1 MNLKVG
7 KKLLWRDRMTNYFR
21 VGKIVNTHGLKGEV
35 RIVSVTDF
43 PDERYR
49 IGNTLYVFFRED
61 REGVQVTV
69 KTHRKHKNFDL
80 LSFEGFQDINDV
92 EKFKGATLKV
102 SEDQLNDLD
111 EGEYYYYEL
120 IGCKVYNEKNE
131 LLGVV
136 KEILSPGANDVWVV
150 KPIQKGKNILIPYIP
165 LVVKNV
171 NIADKVIQIEQIE
184 GLIE

>member
-131 LLGVV
+131 L
-136 KEILSPGANDVWVV
+136 WVV
-150 KPIQKGKNILIPYIP
+150 KPIQKGKDILIPYIP